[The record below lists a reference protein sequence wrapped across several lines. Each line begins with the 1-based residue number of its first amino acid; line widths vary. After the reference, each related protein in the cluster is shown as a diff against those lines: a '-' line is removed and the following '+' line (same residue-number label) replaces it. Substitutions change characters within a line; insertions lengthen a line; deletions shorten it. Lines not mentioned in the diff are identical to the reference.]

1 MKVTLARVPVTT
13 RWLVAAIVSALVF
26 LGAVLAS
33 AVMTAGTSATW
44 LASSSVSPGGIDLS
58 PHNGGGI
65 YKHLWLDAIGPQVSV
80 PHVDTSVHQSR

>member
-13 RWLVAAIVSALVF
+13 RWLVAALASALVL
-26 LGAVLAS
+26 LGVVLAS
-33 AVMTAGTSATW
+33 AVMSTETSATW
-44 LASSSVSPGGIDLS
+44 LASSASPGGIALS

-65 YKHLWLDAIGPQVSV
+65 YKHIWLDAIGPQVSV